1 MAVPTGTVQTYDRVG
16 NREDLSDII
25 YNISPSDTPF
35 MSAIGRGSAT
45 ATSHEWQTDAL
56 AAANLN
62 NAFPQG
68 DDVVFTA
75 PAATTRVRNYSQISR
90 EQVIVSGTQEAVQK
104 AGRKSEKGYLMAKK
118 GKELRISMESIMLS
132 NQGAVVGSSA
142 VAARLGAL
150 PAWIKTNTSF
160 EGTGSDPVYTDT
172 PTDPRNDGVARAFTE
187 ALLKDVIAQC
197 YTSGGAPDLIM
208 VGAFNKQVA
217 STFDGIATKTY
228 QQTGIKESVTIAA
241 ADIYVSDF
249 GTFTFVPNRFQRP
262 RDAWVLDTEMA
273 SVDYLRPFFRKM
285 MAVTGDSEKE
295 ALIVE
300 YTLKVN
306 NEAAHG
312 LVADLTTA

>member
-1 MAVPTGTVQTYDRVG
+1 MPVPVGTVQTYTRVG
-16 NREDLSDII
+16 NREDLSDVI

-35 MSAIGRGSAT
+35 MSAIGRGSAS
-45 ATSHEWQTDAL
+45 AVSHEWQTDAL
-56 AAANLN
+56 AAPDLN

-68 DDVVFTA
+68 DDVVFSA
-75 PAATTRVRNYSQISR
+75 PTPTIRVRNFTQISR

-118 GKELRISMESIMLS
+118 GKELRNSIKAILLS
-132 NQGAVVGSSA
+132 NQGALAGSSA

-150 PAWIKTNTSF
+150 GAWIRTNTS
-160 EGTGSDPVYTDT
+160 EGVGGTDPVYTDT
-172 PTDPRNDGVARAFTE
+172 PTDPRDDGTPRPFTE
-187 ALLKDVIAQC
+187 ALLKAVIMQC
-197 YTSGGAPDLIM
+197 YMSGGEPSLIM

-228 QQTGIKESVTIAA
+228 QQTKIGESVTIAA

-249 GTFTFVPNRFQRP
+249 GTMTFVPNRRQRP
-262 RDAWVLDTEMA
+262 RDAWIIDPEMVEVA
-273 SVDYLRPFFRKM
+273 YLRPFFKK
-285 MAVTGDSEKE
+285 ALGDTGDSMRE

-300 YTLKVN
+300 YTLKVS